1 MKTFIGIVALLAAMA
16 LPATAFTSGGISGR
30 ILDADGHPVEGAP
43 VSIFRLPLHRVD
55 RALATV
61 QTNKNGFFVKL
72 PLDPGRYMITVAVTG
87 NLAACE
93 VRDVFNDTMTPV
105 NMTLAQLAACKGA
118 RLHTAMVNRAI
129 GSSFYLV
136 H

>member
-1 MKTFIGIVALLAAMA
+1 MKTFIGMVALLAALA
-16 LPATAFTSGGISGR
+16 LPASAFTSGGISGTV
-30 ILDADGHPVEGAP
+30 LDVDGHPVQGAP

-55 RALATV
+55 QAVATV
-61 QTNKNGFFVKL
+61 QTNKDGFFVKL
-72 PLDPGRYMITVAVTG
+72 PLDPGRYMVTVAVTG

-93 VRDVFNDTMTPV
+93 VHDVFNDTMTPV
-105 NMTLAQLAACKGA
+105 KMTLARLAACKGA